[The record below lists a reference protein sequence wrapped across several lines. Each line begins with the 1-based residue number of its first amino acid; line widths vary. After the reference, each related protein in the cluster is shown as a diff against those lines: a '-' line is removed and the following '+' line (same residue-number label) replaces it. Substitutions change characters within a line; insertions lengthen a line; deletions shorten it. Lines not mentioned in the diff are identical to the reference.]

1 MALFPLYGYFKGDFI
16 PRLIA
21 VDTDDTF
28 GDVANKIA
36 EHTVGRTLPADPRM
50 KSYVVTIDDEVIDP
64 SEILGTRVAAGK
76 IGPLHWVDV
85 NFAH

>member
-28 GDVANKIA
+28 AQVAGKIA
-36 EHTVGRTLPADPRM
+36 EHTVGRMLPADPRA
-50 KSYVVTIDDEVIDP
+50 KGYVVTIDDEVMDP
-64 SEILGTRVAAGK
+64 GEILGARVAAQK
-76 IGPLHWVDV
+76 VQPLHWVDV
-85 NFAH
+85 NFSY